1 MYRAKVAV
9 VALSYQ
15 ALPSDAQAGTC
26 EFDNEPVG
34 VGYFWD
40 PTCSTAG
47 GLGCDADGKNIDCR
61 YCGAGNY
68 TIDCPPSSCQFQN
81 EPFIP
86 YYWDKDC
93 VAGDLGCWADGV
105 HAQCRFCGHNP
116 SIGVPCPEGAA
127 QPNSPGCAF
136 DNEPSI
142 PYYWE
147 PGCGESVTS
156 GCNADGKNVR
166 CRYCGA
172 GDYSAIDCPASQ
184 VCQFANEP
192 AVPFFWDPSCT
203 DGGLGCNADGIHE
216 ECRFCAVR
224 PFQDVSCPGQAT
236 AEEACTWPVMGAPSV
251 PSYWDPNCTLGD
263 LGCWADGLHAGCR
276 FCGEGVFAT
285 IPCPT
290 TRRLDAAAFL
300 V

>member
-1 MYRAKVAV
+1 MGDMYRAKVAV

-40 PTCSTAG
+40 PSCSTAG

-68 TIDCPPSSCQFQN
+68 TIDCPPSSCQFQ
-81 EPFIP
+81 
-86 YYWDKDC
+86 
-93 VAGDLGCWADGV
+93 
-105 HAQCRFCGHNP
+105 
-116 SIGVPCPEGAA
+116 
-127 QPNSPGCAF
+127 
-136 DNEPSI
+136 NEPSI

-203 DGGLGCNADGIHE
+203 DGGLGCNADGIHQ

-224 PFQDVSCPGQAT
+224 PFQDVSCPGQET